1 MPTEHRARPL
11 DLPLPGGKPEASV
24 RLHPLLA
31 AEVRIPP
38 SFYERPRG
46 PLSFLRGMGVFTPRS
61 KWFWA
66 PIPVF
71 LIEHPGVGAILVDTG
86 LHPTVVD
93 NPASSL
99 GRRGAVLFKTRMTP
113 EQAVGEQARARG
125 VEPRDIGHVVM
136 THLHWDHSSG
146 ISEFPGATFIVNKAE
161 WESATKHGFMRGYHH
176 AHFHP
181 LYDWRTIDFSSD
193 RVSSHESFGRAVDLF
208 GDGSVR
214 LLWTPGHSAGH
225 MSVLLRLEG
234 GEALLTAD
242 AAYARRTIEES
253 LIPAVVDDE
262 HLYRR
267 SLKEIQRYL
276 EPRPDTVVIPGHDPD
291 AWATLDEAY

>member
-1 MPTEHRARPL
+1 M
-11 DLPLPGGKPEASV
+11 
-24 RLHPLLA
+24 
-31 AEVRIPP
+31 PP
-38 SFYERPRG
+38 SFYERPGG

-66 PIPVF
+66 PIPAF
-71 LIEHPGVGAILVDTG
+71 LIEHPGAGPILVDTG

-93 NPASSL
+93 NPVSNL
-99 GRRGAVLFKTRMTP
+99 GRRGAALFKTRMTP
-113 EQAVGEQARARG
+113 EQAIGEQARARG
-125 VEPRDIGHVVM
+125 VDPRDIGHVIM
-136 THLHWDHSSG
+136 THLHWDHASG

-161 WESATKHGFMRGYHH
+161 WESATKHGFMRGYRH

-193 RVSSHESFGRAVDLF
+193 TVSSFESFGRAVDLF
-208 GDGSVR
+208 GDDGSVR
-214 LLWTPGHSAGH
+214 LLSTPGHSAGH
-225 MSVLLRLEG
+225 TSVLLRLKG

-253 LIPAVVDDE
+253 LIPPVVEDE

-276 EPRPDTVVIPGHDPD
+276 EPRPDTVVVPGHDPET
-291 AWATLDEAY
+291 WAELAEVY